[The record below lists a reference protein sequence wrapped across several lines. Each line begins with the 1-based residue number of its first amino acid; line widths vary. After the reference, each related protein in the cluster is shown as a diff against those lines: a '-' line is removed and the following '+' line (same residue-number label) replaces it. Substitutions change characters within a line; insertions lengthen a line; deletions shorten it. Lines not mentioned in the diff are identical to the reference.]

1 MASRTHCG
9 VLGTAGTAIVPLLS
23 AAILVGVVSAAKL
36 PADIKRCARTDP
48 KFFSCLRDA
57 VQDTLPKL
65 KNGLPKLGLP
75 PLDPL
80 LVSELR
86 ISQGDGPVGLNLVF
100 KDLVTTGLLDNDK
113 VYNTEID
120 LENLTINATFLFPRA
135 IATSNYTV
143 NGRVLLLPVT
153 GAGGSKVVL
162 KDCTCK
168 WHIQGKR
175 IKKKDGKEYMD
186 IQTTEIKM
194 TPKKMELQLDNLFGG
209 DPRLGTTMNRVLND
223 NWELVYNE
231 IGSSFE
237 IAYAE
242 VVRQH
247 ARSLFL
253 HVPLDEL
260 FPEKL

>member
-1 MASRTHCG
+1 
-9 VLGTAGTAIVPLLS
+9 
-23 AAILVGVVSAAKL
+23 
-36 PADIKRCARTDP
+36 
-48 KFFSCLRDA
+48 
-57 VQDTLPKL
+57 
-65 KNGLPKLGLP
+65 
-75 PLDPL
+75 
-80 LVSELR
+80 
-86 ISQGDGPVGLNLVF
+86 
-100 KDLVTTGLLDNDK
+100 
-113 VYNTEID
+113 
-120 LENLTINATFLFPRA
+120 
-135 IATSNYTV
+135 
-143 NGRVLLLPVT
+143 
-153 GAGGSKVVL
+153 
-162 KDCTCK
+162 
-168 WHIQGKR
+168 
-175 IKKKDGKEYMD
+175 MD